1 MSAMKLRRY
10 LDDQDIPVALFAR
23 RIGVSVQALYRY
35 LHGDRLPQRK
45 VMDRI
50 IRATRG
56 KVTPNDFFVSPAEA
70 A

>member
-1 MSAMKLRRY
+1 MSAMQLRRY
-10 LDDQDIPVALFAR
+10 LDDQDIPVALFAQ

-35 LHGDRLPQRK
+35 LHGYRLPQRK

-50 IRATRG
+50 IRATHG
-56 KVTPNDFFVSPAEA
+56 KVTPNDFFDSAEA